1 MVQVD
6 LERDYVMKIRLKFTK
21 QGPVKYV
28 GHLDTMRL
36 FQRAIKV
43 AGIPVAYSQGFSPHS
58 LVYFALPLGVGVSST
73 GEYME
78 IITAEDIAP
87 ESVMDRLNK
96 VLVGGICILESW
108 QVEDKGDSLM
118 SLVAAADYDIRLV
131 LKENDSLSAE
141 LLKERLSRSDELT
154 VMKKGKKGIKP
165 IDIKPLI
172 LSCNIVACEDGIHIQ
187 SQVLAGSSQNLNPE
201 LLVKALIDEYTT
213 DYEIQVTRKEMYT
226 EGHQGYQAIDTF
238 GRVE

>member
-6 LERDYVMKIRLKFTK
+6 LERDYVMRIRLKFTK

-28 GHLDTMRL
+28 GHLDSMRL

-78 IITAEDIAP
+78 IITAEEIAP
-87 ESVMDRLNK
+87 EVVANRLNE
-96 VLVGGICILESW
+96 VLVDGISILEAW

-118 SLVAAADYDIRLV
+118 SLVAAADYDIKLI
-131 LKENDSLSAE
+131 LPQEHSLSVS
-141 LLKERLSRSDELT
+141 LLKDKLMNADELI
-154 VMKKGKKGIKP
+154 VMKKGKKGIKSV
-165 IDIKPLI
+165 DIKPLI
-172 LSCNIVACEDGIHIQ
+172 LNCDITEREDGIHIE

-201 LLVKALIDEYTT
+201 LLVKALIDDIIK
-213 DYEIQVTRKEMYT
+213 DYDMMVTRNEMYAA
-226 EGHQGYQAIDTF
+226 GDNGYQPIDAF
-238 GRVE
+238 GRA